1 MEMDKMSDN
10 STDQSE
16 YQNIYTSMACI
27 YSNAEIPIRY
37 FGDSSQL
44 SNWIIDSGETCHMT
58 PDILD
63 FILGSLVETDKYI
76 EVADENFVT
85 AEKQENFN

>member
-1 MEMDKMSDN
+1 MSDN

-16 YQNIYTSMACI
+16 YQNIYTSMAPMS
-27 YSNAEIPIRY
+27 SNAEIHIRY
-37 FGDSSQL
+37 FEYSLQL
-44 SNWIIDSGETCHMT
+44 SNWIIDSGATCHIKSEMSY
-58 PDILD
+58 